1 VTFVPG
7 ARVRVRLCD
16 PDHHTRLPRYVH
28 GRIGEVVETEGTYR
42 LPDDSA
48 RRLPAPRA
56 GIVYAVRF
64 RARDLWGSGDH
75 TVTLDLWDAY
85 LEEVG

>member
-1 VTFVPG
+1 VTFTPG
-7 ARVRVRLCD
+7 TKVRVRPGD

-28 GRIGEVVETEGTYR
+28 GCVGEVVEAEGTHR

-48 RRLPAPRA
+48 RRLPAPRT

-64 RARDLWGSGDH
+64 DARDLWGSGDH
-75 TVTLDLWDAY
+75 TVVLNLWDAY

>member
-1 VTFVPG
+1 MTFAPG
-7 ARVRVRLCD
+7 TRVRVRPCD

-28 GRIGEVVETEGTYR
+28 GRVGEVVETEGTHL

-48 RRLPAPRA
+48 RRLPAPRLET
-56 GIVYAVRF
+56 VYAVRF

-75 TVTLDLWDAY
+75 TVTLDLWEAY
-85 LEEVG
+85 LEEAG